1 MLCHVRFSTCLT
13 LLLISISNTA
23 QQVVTDTSTYKTV
36 VANASFMRAAFY
48 QRLWGHN
55 HRIEWGTPVRVPV
68 LWLNRVEGGITPYKT
83 GGGNETKS
91 LRLRSAA
98 GNEYALRTIN
108 KSREDV
114 VPVAVKGTFL
124 EDIVNDGI
132 SMSHPYGAF
141 AVGVMQQHAG
151 IYHTLPRLVYVPGQ
165 AALDTFNAVYG
176 DKLYLFEQKP
186 DGDWREADNLGNFT
200 SFLSTEEV
208 INKLKEDNGA
218 KANQHQYIK
227 SRLFDMFIGDWD
239 RHEGNWSWGVKDSN
253 NTIWYIPV
261 PRDRD
266 QAFYEHDGFLID
278 RIIPAAKVSFMQN
291 FDNRVKDIEVLN
303 YETRHMD
310 RFFTN
315 ALTLADWMNAANA
328 LRDALTDTVITQS
341 VKQLPPEIFS
351 VAGKE
356 MIDKLKSRR
365 EQLVRFATEYY
376 TFIASEVEVTGSK
389 KNEYFEVYTTSDGET
404 VVAIYRI
411 NKAGYKEKS
420 PWYQRTFNARETN
433 EIRLFGIGGNDVYVV
448 NDHSPEITIRI
459 IGGPGKDSVLQKGHT
474 IYVYDDAENIFQTTA
489 AKKHISS
496 DTSVHKWNYEW
507 YNYNKKGFLPI
518 VFYSREDRIFAGL
531 HYRYRTY
538 KWRREPFASQYT
550 AALHYSISQN
560 AFSASVAALYPN
572 IIGRWYLGLKAE
584 YDAVRWTN
592 FFGNGNE
599 TKFVTR
605 NLNYNRLRS
614 EEWFAGA
621 NLYRTIGKST
631 VGVYAYYQRVRSRND
646 TDRYA
651 SKVFSTNPAVFMPVQ
666 YGTLQLTYTY
676 VSVDD
681 SIVPVKG
688 FSFIVNGALS
698 NNFTEKKLF
707 QRYDARMQAWF
718 PLTKHLSLA
727 IRAGGATIVND
738 DVLKNGRYY
747 QHAIIGGPKTLRAYR
762 RERFW
767 GQTAFYNS
775 NELRFI
781 TPFRTYLMNGR
792 IGLVGFF
799 DQGRVWMPGEE
810 SNKMHISYGPGFII
824 SPYNKF
830 SVTCTYGI
838 SEEIQLFQI
847 RFDTLF

>member
-36 VANASFMRAAFY
+36 VADASFMRPAFY
-48 QRLWGHN
+48 QRLWGRN
-55 HRIEWGTPVRVPV
+55 HRIEWATPVRVPV
-68 LWLNRVEGGITPYKT
+68 LWLNRVEGGIAPYKT

-98 GNEYALRTIN
+98 GKEYALRTIN

-114 VPVAVKGTFL
+114 VPEAVKGTFL

-141 AVGVMQQHAG
+141 ALPVMQQHAG
-151 IYHTLPRLVYVPGQ
+151 IYHTLPKLVYVPRQ

-186 DGDWREADNLGNFT
+186 DGDWREADNLGNFA
-200 SFLSTEEV
+200 SFLSTEEL
-208 INKLKEDNGA
+208 IEKLKEDNNTRA
-218 KANQHQYIK
+218 DQHQYIK
-227 SRLFDMFIGDWD
+227 SRLFDMLIGDWD

-266 QAFYEHDGFLID
+266 QSFYEHDGFLID
-278 RIIPAAKVSFMQN
+278 RMMRAAKVAYMQN
-291 FDNRVKDIEVLN
+291 FDHRVKNIEVLN
-303 YETRHMD
+303 YETRNID

-315 ALTLADWMNAANA
+315 ALTLTDWINAAKY
-328 LRDALTDTVITQS
+328 LHDVLTDTVIAQS
-341 VKQLPPEIFS
+341 VRQLPPEVFA

-356 MIDKLKSRR
+356 MIEKLKSRR
-365 EQLVRFATEYY
+365 EQLERFATEYY
-376 TFIASEVEVTGSK
+376 MFIAPQVEVVGSK
-389 KNEYFEVYTTSDGET
+389 KQEYFEVYTTGNGET
-404 VVAIYRI
+404 VVAVYRI
-411 NKAGYKEKS
+411 NKAGRKENS

-433 EIRLFGIGGNDVYVV
+433 EVRLFGIGGNDVYNVS
-448 NDHSPEITIRI
+448 DHSPDITIRI

-474 IYVYDDAENIFQTTA
+474 THVYDDADNIFNTTSA
-489 AKKHISS
+489 SKHISS
-496 DTSVHKWNYEW
+496 DTSIHKWNYAW
-507 YNYNKKGFLPI
+507 FNYDKKGFMPI
-518 VFYSREDRIFAGL
+518 VYYSREDRIYAGI
-531 HYRYRTY
+531 HYRYRKY

-560 AFSASVAALYPN
+560 ALSASIGALYPN
-572 IIGRWYLGLKAE
+572 AIGRWNLGLKAE
-584 YDAVRWTN
+584 YDVVRWIN

-599 TKFVTR
+599 TKFLTR
-605 NLNYNRLRS
+605 DLNYNRMRT

-621 NLYRTIGKST
+621 NLYRQLGKST
-631 VGVYAYYQRVRSRND
+631 VGVQAYYQRVRSRND
-646 TDRYA
+646 TDGFI
-651 SKVFSTNPAVFMPVQ
+651 SKVFSANPAVFLPVQ
-666 YGTLQLTYTY
+666 YGTLQLTYSY
-676 VSVDD
+676 VTVND
-681 SIVPVKG
+681 SILPVKG

-707 QRYDARMQAWF
+707 QKYEARMQAWF
-718 PLTKHLSLA
+718 PFTKHLSFA
-727 IRAGGATIVND
+727 IRAGGETIVND
-738 DVLKNGRYY
+738 DVLINGRFY
-747 QHAIIGGPKTLRAYR
+747 QHATIGGPKNLRAYR
-762 RERFW
+762 RDRFW
-767 GQTAFYNS
+767 GRTAFYNS

-781 TPFRTYLMNGR
+781 TPLHTRIMNGR
-792 IGLVGFF
+792 IGVVGFF
-799 DQGRVWMPGEE
+799 DQGRVWMPGEQ
-810 SNKMHISYGPGFII
+810 SNKMHISYGPGFIL
-824 SPYNKF
+824 SPFNKF

-847 RFDTLF
+847 RFDTLL